1 MAEHY
6 DVNGLVDFLLPTL
19 QSNPFRCQCLR
30 HLTIQLDTKLSSSL
44 TGLRLLVSFLLVK

>member
-6 DVNGLVDFLLPTL
+6 DVNGLVDFLLPRL

-30 HLTIQLDTKLSSSL
+30 HLSE
-44 TGLRLLVSFLLVK
+44 GLIFIFIGH